1 MIRLVFTILSLLF
14 CFLQYEATAQNADSL
29 ENQVKGLK
37 GKEKM
42 DVLLKISNNTRNYAP
57 QMSIEFGER
66 YLTMAEELQDSSA
79 MVEGLQNL
87 GITYYNIG
95 DFEKTIQCFL
105 QALRIEEGRNHI
117 KGVAQAYN
125 NLGVVFEEIGQ
136 EKKALDYYQRS
147 LTIKEELK
155 DSLFIA
161 NTISNI
167 GYIYL
172 NMGQVREALEHF
184 NQSLA
189 LDEMLNNEEGII
201 KSLNNIGESFT
212 ALNKYDSALHYFNLA
227 LGKSEALSTY
237 EKAQLYNNVAKVYLN
252 SKNYRK
258 AIEIYQMAL
267 MLGKTVQAVVNIQ
280 ESYKGLSDAY
290 SGLRDFEKGLEY
302 YKLYTANKDSVLS
315 EDSAIKIARIETD
328 YRIQKR
334 EKEIELLKKEAEIR
348 NLNLTKNR
356 AVSYFLM
363 GSLLLFLAL
372 VGILYHKYH
381 FKQKANEML
390 EHQNREIANKNL
402 NILDSILYAKGI
414 QEAIL
419 PDTTVL
425 DKVFKEAFIYC
436 TPRDIVNGDFFW
448 FAGRGNF
455 MVMAA
460 VDCTG
465 HGVPGAFMTVM
476 GNSML
481 NQIVL
486 EHDIYKPSEILYELN
501 KSVLNTLHQENFNM
515 NKNDGMD
522 IAICLY
528 DTTSGELVFAGAKR
542 PIYYFK
548 DNMFNAIKGSKYSV
562 GGTFNR
568 QKKCF
573 EDHTIQLNP
582 NDTFYLFSDGITDQ
596 FGEKMNKKFM
606 NKRWKELLMSVQP
619 LSMDAQRKA
628 IEKTMEEWRG
638 GFEQT
643 DDMLVIGVR
652 V

>member
-1 MIRLVFTILSLLF
+1 MTRLIFTILFLLF
-14 CFLQYEATAQNADSL
+14 GIFQYNAKAQDADSL
-29 ENQVKGLK
+29 EHQVQGLK

-42 DVLLKISNNTRNYAP
+42 AVLLKISNNTRNYAP
-57 QMSIEFGER
+57 QMSIDFGER
-66 YLTMAEELQDSSA
+66 YLAMAEELGDSTA

-95 DFEKTIQCFL
+95 DFEKTIQSFL
-105 QALRIEEGRNHI
+105 QSLRIEEGRNNM

-136 EKKALDYYQRS
+136 EEKALNYYQRS
-147 LTIKEELK
+147 LTIKEEFK
-155 DSLFIA
+155 DSLFMA
-161 NTISNI
+161 STISNI

-172 NMGQVREALEHF
+172 NMGQVHEALEYF

-189 LDEMLNNEEGII
+189 LDELLDNKEGIT
-201 KSLNNIGESFT
+201 KSLNNIGESYT
-212 ALNKYDSALHYFNLA
+212 ALNQYDSALYYFNLA
-227 LGKSEALSTY
+227 LAKNDVLSTY
-237 EKAQLYNNVAKVYLN
+237 EKAQLYNNLAKVYLK
-252 SKNYRK
+252 SRNYTR
-258 AIEIYQMAL
+258 AIEIYQTAL
-267 MLGKTVQAVVNIQ
+267 SLGKAVQAVVNVQ

-290 SGLRDFEKGLEY
+290 SGLRNFERGLEY
-302 YKLYTANKDSVLS
+302 YKLYTANKDSVLN

-363 GSLLLFLAL
+363 GSLLLFLA
-372 VGILYHKYH
+372 VVAILYHKYH

-419 PDTTVL
+419 PDTTML

-455 MVMAA
+455 LVMAA

-528 DTTSGELVFAGAKR
+528 DTTNGELVFAGAKR
-542 PIYYFK
+542 PLYFFK
-548 DNMFNAIKGSKYSV
+548 DNMFNAIKGSKHSV

-573 EDHTIQLNP
+573 EDHTIQLNT

-596 FGEKMNKKFM
+596 FGEKLNKKFM
-606 NKRWKELLMSVQP
+606 NKRWKDLLTSIQS
-619 LSMDAQRKA
+619 LSMEAQRA
-628 IEKTMEEWRG
+628 TIAETMEKWRG
-638 GFEQT
+638 NFEQT

>member
-1 MIRLVFTILSLLF
+1 MVRLVFSTLLLLF
-14 CFLQYEATAQNADSL
+14 CIMQYEAIAQDADSL

-42 DVLLKISNNTRNYAP
+42 EVLLKISNNTRNYAP
-57 QMSIEFGER
+57 QMSIDFGER
-66 YLTMAEELQDSSA
+66 YLTMAEELRDSAA

-95 DFEKTIQCFL
+95 DFEKTIHCFL

-136 EKKALDYYQRS
+136 EEKALKYYQRS

-155 DSLFIA
+155 DSVFMA

-172 NMGQVREALEHF
+172 HMGEVREALQYF
-184 NQSLA
+184 NQSLT
-189 LDEMLNNEEGII
+189 LDKLLNNEEGII
-201 KSLNNIGESFT
+201 KSLNNIGESYT
-212 ALNKYDSALHYFNLA
+212 ALNKYDSALYFFNQALA
-227 LGKSEALSTY
+227 KNEILSTY
-237 EKAQLYNNVAKVYLN
+237 EKAQLYNNIANVYLN
-252 SKNYRK
+252 SQNYRK
-258 AIEIYQMAL
+258 AIEIYQTAL
-267 MLGKTVQAVVNIQ
+267 NLGKTVQAVVNIQ
-280 ESYKGLSDAY
+280 DSYKGLSDAY
-290 SGLRDFEKGLEY
+290 SGLRDFERGLQY
-302 YKLYTANKDSVLS
+302 YKLYTASKDSVLN

-348 NLNLTKNR
+348 NLNLAKNR

-455 MVMAA
+455 LVMAA

-486 EHDIYKPSEILYELN
+486 EHDIYRPSEILYELN

-528 DTTSGELVFAGAKR
+528 DTTTGELVFAGAKR

-548 DNMFNAIKGSKYSV
+548 DNMFNSIKGSKYSV

-573 EDHTIQLNP
+573 EDHTIQLNTD
-582 NDTFYLFSDGITDQ
+582 DTFYLFSDGITDQ
-596 FGEKMNKKFM
+596 FGEKLNKKFM
-606 NKRWKELLMSVQP
+606 NRRWKELLVSIQS
-619 LSMDAQRKA
+619 LSMEAQSKA
-628 IEKTMEEWRG
+628 IAETMEKWRG
-638 GFEQT
+638 NFEQT

>member
-1 MIRLVFTILSLLF
+1 MVRLVFSTLLLLF
-14 CFLQYEATAQNADSL
+14 CIMQYEAIAQDADSL

-42 DVLLKISNNTRNYAP
+42 EVLLKISNNTRNYAP
-57 QMSIEFGER
+57 QMSIDFGER
-66 YLTMAEELQDSSA
+66 YLTMAEELRDSAA

-95 DFEKTIQCFL
+95 DFEKTIHCFL

-136 EKKALDYYQRS
+136 EEKALNYYQRS

-155 DSLFIA
+155 DSVFMA

-172 NMGQVREALEHF
+172 HMGEVREALQYF
-184 NQSLA
+184 NQSLT
-189 LDEMLNNEEGII
+189 LDKLLNNEEGII
-201 KSLNNIGESFT
+201 KSLNNIGESYT
-212 ALNKYDSALHYFNLA
+212 ALNKYDSALYFFNQALA
-227 LGKSEALSTY
+227 KNEILSTY
-237 EKAQLYNNVAKVYLN
+237 EKAQLYNNIANVYLN
-252 SKNYRK
+252 SQNYRK
-258 AIEIYQMAL
+258 AIEIYQTAL
-267 MLGKTVQAVVNIQ
+267 NLGKTVQAVVNIQ
-280 ESYKGLSDAY
+280 DSYKGLSDAY
-290 SGLRDFEKGLEY
+290 LGLRAYERGLQC
-302 YKLYTANKDSVLS
+302 YKLYTAIKDSVLN

-348 NLNLTKNR
+348 NLNLAKNR

-436 TPRDIVNGDFFW
+436 TPRD
-448 FAGRGNF
+448 
-455 MVMAA
+455 
-460 VDCTG
+460 
-465 HGVPGAFMTVM
+465 
-476 GNSML
+476 
-481 NQIVL
+481 
-486 EHDIYKPSEILYELN
+486 
-501 KSVLNTLHQENFNM
+501 
-515 NKNDGMD
+515 
-522 IAICLY
+522 
-528 DTTSGELVFAGAKR
+528 
-542 PIYYFK
+542 
-548 DNMFNAIKGSKYSV
+548 
-562 GGTFNR
+562 
-568 QKKCF
+568 
-573 EDHTIQLNP
+573 
-582 NDTFYLFSDGITDQ
+582 
-596 FGEKMNKKFM
+596 
-606 NKRWKELLMSVQP
+606 
-619 LSMDAQRKA
+619 
-628 IEKTMEEWRG
+628 
-638 GFEQT
+638 
-643 DDMLVIGVR
+643 
-652 V
+652 

>member
-1 MIRLVFTILSLLF
+1 MVRLIFRTLFLLI
-14 CFLQYEATAQNADSL
+14 CILQYKAMAQDADSL
-29 ENQVKGLK
+29 ESQVKGLN

-42 DVLLKISNNTRNYAP
+42 EVLLKISNNTRNYAP
-57 QMSIEFGER
+57 QMSIDFGER
-66 YLTMAEELQDSSA
+66 YLAMAEELHDSTA
-79 MVEGLQNL
+79 MVEGLQSL

-95 DFEKTIQCFL
+95 DFENTIQSFL
-105 QALRIEEGRNHI
+105 QALRIEEGRSNL

-136 EKKALDYYQRS
+136 EEKALNYYQRS
-147 LTIKEELK
+147 LTIKKELK
-155 DSLFIA
+155 DSVFMA
-161 NTISNI
+161 NSISNI
-167 GYIYL
+167 GYIHL
-172 NMGQVREALEHF
+172 NMGQVHEALKYF

-189 LDEMLNNEEGII
+189 LDELLNNQEGIA
-201 KSLNNIGESFT
+201 KSLNNIGESYT
-212 ALNKYDSALHYFNLA
+212 ALNKYDSALYYFNLA
-227 LGKSEALSTY
+227 LDKNEILSTY
-237 EKAQLYNNVAKVYLN
+237 EKAQLYNNLAKVYLK
-252 SKNYRK
+252 SSNYRK
-258 AIEIYQMAL
+258 AIEIYQTAL
-267 MLGKTVQAVVNIQ
+267 QLGRTVQAVVNIQ

-290 SGLRDFEKGLEY
+290 SGLRDFEKGIEY
-302 YKLYTANKDSVLS
+302 YKLYTANKDSVINQ
-315 EDSAIKIARIETD
+315 DSAIKIARIETD

-419 PDTTVL
+419 PDTTML

-455 MVMAA
+455 LVMAA

-486 EHDIYKPSEILYELN
+486 EHDIFRPSEILYELN

-528 DTTSGELVFAGAKR
+528 DTTTGELVFAGAKR

-548 DNMFNAIKGSKYSV
+548 DNKFNSIKGSKHSV

-573 EDHTIQLNP
+573 EDHTIQLDT
-582 NDTFYLFSDGITDQ
+582 NDTFYLFSDGVTDQ
-596 FGEKMNKKFM
+596 FGEELDKKFM
-606 NKRWKELLMSVQP
+606 NRRWKELLVSVQP
-619 LSMDAQRKA
+619 LSMEAQKTTIA
-628 IEKTMEEWRG
+628 ETMEQWRG
-638 GFEQT
+638 SFEQT

>member
-1 MIRLVFTILSLLF
+1 MVRLVFSTLLLLF
-14 CFLQYEATAQNADSL
+14 CIMQYEAIAQDADSL

-42 DVLLKISNNTRNYAP
+42 EVLLKISNNTRNYAP
-57 QMSIEFGER
+57 QMSIDFGER
-66 YLTMAEELQDSSA
+66 YLTMAEELRDSAA

-95 DFEKTIQCFL
+95 DFEKTIHCFL

-136 EKKALDYYQRS
+136 EEKALNYYQRS

-155 DSLFIA
+155 DSVFMA

-172 NMGQVREALEHF
+172 HMGEVREALQYF
-184 NQSLA
+184 NQSLT
-189 LDEMLNNEEGII
+189 LDKLLNNEEGII
-201 KSLNNIGESFT
+201 KSLNNIGESYT
-212 ALNKYDSALHYFNLA
+212 ALNKYDSALYFFNQALA
-227 LGKSEALSTY
+227 KNEILSTY
-237 EKAQLYNNVAKVYLN
+237 EKAQLYNNIANVYLN
-252 SKNYRK
+252 SQNYRK
-258 AIEIYQMAL
+258 AIEIYQTAL
-267 MLGKTVQAVVNIQ
+267 NLGKTVQAVVNIQ
-280 ESYKGLSDAY
+280 DSYKGLSDAY
-290 SGLRDFEKGLEY
+290 SGLRDFERGLQY
-302 YKLYTANKDSVLS
+302 YKLYTASKDSVLN

-348 NLNLTKNR
+348 NLNLAKNR

-363 GSLLLFLAL
+363 GSLLLFLTL

-455 MVMAA
+455 LVMAA

-486 EHDIYKPSEILYELN
+486 EHDIYRPSEILYELN

-528 DTTSGELVFAGAKR
+528 DTTTGELVFAGAKR

-548 DNMFNAIKGSKYSV
+548 DNMFNSIKGSKYSV

-573 EDHTIQLNP
+573 EDHTIQLNTD
-582 NDTFYLFSDGITDQ
+582 DTFYLFSDGITDQ
-596 FGEKMNKKFM
+596 FGEKLNKKFM
-606 NKRWKELLMSVQP
+606 NRRWKELLVSIQS
-619 LSMDAQRKA
+619 LSMEAQSKA
-628 IEKTMEEWRG
+628 IAETMEKWRG
-638 GFEQT
+638 NFEQT

>member
-1 MIRLVFTILSLLF
+1 MVRLVFSTLLLLF
-14 CFLQYEATAQNADSL
+14 CIMQYEAIAQDADSL

-42 DVLLKISNNTRNYAP
+42 EVLLKISNNTRNYAP
-57 QMSIEFGER
+57 QMSIDFGER
-66 YLTMAEELQDSSA
+66 YLTMAEELRDSAA

-95 DFEKTIQCFL
+95 DFEKTIHCFL

-136 EKKALDYYQRS
+136 EEKALNYYQRS

-155 DSLFIA
+155 DSVFMA

-172 NMGQVREALEHF
+172 HMGEVREALQYF
-184 NQSLA
+184 NQSLT
-189 LDEMLNNEEGII
+189 LDKLLNNEEGII
-201 KSLNNIGESFT
+201 KSLNNIGESYT
-212 ALNKYDSALHYFNLA
+212 ALNKYDSALYFFNQALA
-227 LGKSEALSTY
+227 KNEILSTY
-237 EKAQLYNNVAKVYLN
+237 EKAQLYNNIANVYLN
-252 SKNYRK
+252 SQNYRK
-258 AIEIYQMAL
+258 AIEIYQTAL
-267 MLGKTVQAVVNIQ
+267 NLGKTVQAVVNIQ
-280 ESYKGLSDAY
+280 DSYKGLSDAY
-290 SGLRDFEKGLEY
+290 SGLRDFERGLQY
-302 YKLYTANKDSVLS
+302 YKLYTASKDSVLN

-348 NLNLTKNR
+348 NLNLAKNR

-455 MVMAA
+455 LVMAA

-486 EHDIYKPSEILYELN
+486 EHDIYRPSEILYELN

-528 DTTSGELVFAGAKR
+528 DTTTGELVFAGAKR

-548 DNMFNAIKGSKYSV
+548 DNMFNSIKGSKYSV

-573 EDHTIQLNP
+573 EDHTIQLNTD
-582 NDTFYLFSDGITDQ
+582 DTFYLFSDGITDQ
-596 FGEKMNKKFM
+596 FGEKLNKKFM
-606 NKRWKELLMSVQP
+606 NRRWKELLVSIQS
-619 LSMDAQRKA
+619 LSMEAQSKA
-628 IEKTMEEWRG
+628 IAETMEKWRG
-638 GFEQT
+638 NFEQT

>member
-1 MIRLVFTILSLLF
+1 MVRLVFSTLLLLF
-14 CFLQYEATAQNADSL
+14 CIMQYEAIAQDADSL

-42 DVLLKISNNTRNYAP
+42 EVLLKISNNTRNYAP
-57 QMSIEFGER
+57 QMSIDFGER
-66 YLTMAEELQDSSA
+66 YLTMAEELRDSAA

-95 DFEKTIQCFL
+95 DFEKTIHCFL

-136 EKKALDYYQRS
+136 EEKALNYYQRS

-155 DSLFIA
+155 DSVFMA

-172 NMGQVREALEHF
+172 HMGEVREALQYF
-184 NQSLA
+184 NQSLT
-189 LDEMLNNEEGII
+189 LDKLLNNEEGII
-201 KSLNNIGESFT
+201 KSLNNIGESYT
-212 ALNKYDSALHYFNLA
+212 ALNKYDSALYFFNQALA
-227 LGKSEALSTY
+227 KNEILSTY
-237 EKAQLYNNVAKVYLN
+237 EKAQLYNNIANVYLN
-252 SKNYRK
+252 SQNYRK
-258 AIEIYQMAL
+258 AIEIYQTAL
-267 MLGKTVQAVVNIQ
+267 NLGKTVQAVVNIQ
-280 ESYKGLSDAY
+280 DSYKGLSDAY
-290 SGLRDFEKGLEY
+290 SGLRDFERGLQY
-302 YKLYTANKDSVLS
+302 YKLYTASKDSVLN

-348 NLNLTKNR
+348 NLNLAKNR

-455 MVMAA
+455 LVMAA

-486 EHDIYKPSEILYELN
+486 EHDIYRPSEILYELN

-528 DTTSGELVFAGAKR
+528 DTTTGELVFAGAKR

-548 DNMFNAIKGSKYSV
+548 DNMFNSIKGSKYSV

-568 QKKCF
+568 QQKCF
-573 EDHTIQLNP
+573 EDHTIQLNTD
-582 NDTFYLFSDGITDQ
+582 DTFYLFSDGITDQ
-596 FGEKMNKKFM
+596 FGEKLNKKFM
-606 NKRWKELLMSVQP
+606 NRRWKELLVSIQS
-619 LSMDAQRKA
+619 LSMEAQSKA
-628 IEKTMEEWRG
+628 IAETMEKWRG
-638 GFEQT
+638 NFEQT